1 MYGATMLQSTTSLPA
16 MGRVAPL
23 HRKALL
29 QSRFRALASRITG
42 RSNQLADIA
51 SLTGGKTVS
60 NQSDLGVK
68 VVRIAEIKASEDRS
82 DDFDGYF
89 GPLQSHT
96 RSRWLSIAVARLNGV
111 SMPAVDLIRIGDA
124 YAVRDGHHRISV
136 AKALGEDYIDARVTA
151 WELDEK
157 ARQ

>member
-16 MGRVAPL
+16 MGRIAPL
-23 HRKALL
+23 HRRSLL
-29 QSRFRALASRITG
+29 QTRLRTLASKITG
-42 RSNQLADIA
+42 RSNRLADIA
-51 SLTGGKTVS
+51 SLTGEKTVS
-60 NQSDLGVK
+60 NQRDLGVK
-68 VVRIAEIKASEDRS
+68 VIRIADIRASEDRS
-82 DDFDGYF
+82 DDFDCNF

-111 SMPAVDLIRIGDA
+111 SMPAVDLIKIGDA

-151 WELDEK
+151 WELDD
-157 ARQ
+157 RV